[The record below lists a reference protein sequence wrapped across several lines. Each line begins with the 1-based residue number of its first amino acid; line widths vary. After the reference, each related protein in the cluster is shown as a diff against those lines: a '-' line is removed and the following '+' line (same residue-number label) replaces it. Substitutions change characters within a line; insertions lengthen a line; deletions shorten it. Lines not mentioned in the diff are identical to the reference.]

1 MSAADRMHRYVDVFE
16 LARTGGDVEG
26 SAPFERL
33 ARLRPS
39 LADVVG
45 ELAYA
50 LRGFVDDRGRPAAEL
65 DFRGTV
71 QLTCDRCGRPLPFT
85 LAGSAR
91 YYFVRTE
98 DELARIPVD
107 DTADEPLLGAAR
119 FDLLD
124 LVEDE
129 AILGLPISPRHA
141 DCEAGAVSAPAL
153 ADDAA
158 RPHPFAALAR
168 LKSRRQ

>member
-1 MSAADRMHRYVDVFE
+1 MSAADSMHRYVDVFE
-16 LARTGGDVEG
+16 LARTGGDVAG
-26 SAPFERL
+26 RAALERL
-33 ARLRPS
+33 ARLQPS
-39 LADVVG
+39 LADVAG

-50 LRGFVDDRGRPAAEL
+50 LRGFVDERGRPAAEL

-71 QLTCDRCGRPLPFT
+71 HLTCDRCGRPLPFA
-85 LAGSAR
+85 LGGSAR

-107 DTADEPLLGAAR
+107 DTPDEPLLGAAR
-119 FDLLD
+119 FDLLE
-124 LVEDE
+124 LVEEE

-141 DCEAGAVSAPAL
+141 DCEAGAMPAPAL
-153 ADDAA
+153 PDDAA

-168 LKSRRQ
+168 LSR